1 MAGGGSEVVSG
12 RCPRCEICGRAV
24 RVRGVGREGVWC
36 LGCIGGALPFV
47 GLVGEGEFRGALR
60 DYRAGLGS
68 RAGEF
73 LGLMMRCHPEG
84 VRWGVL
90 MARWLVSLHFYGGLT
105 PT

>member
-1 MAGGGSEVVSG
+1 MVEE
-12 RCPRCEICGRAV
+12 R
-24 RVRGVGREGVWC
+24 
-36 LGCIGGALPFV
+36 
-47 GLVGEGEFRGALR
+47 EFRGALR